1 MNSARRMFGSD
12 ILIRSVAHLAK
23 LPEMSSHASQKW
35 DSRWSETCIFAK
47 TVLLVILSEPDRMV
61 PSFHLQVEGGCR
73 GGSVR
78 DWHAFT
84 ARCATEQAPLLP
96 LS

>member
-35 DSRWSETCIFAK
+35 DSWRSETCILAAS
-47 TVLLVILSEPDRMV
+47 VLLVILSERDRMG
-61 PSFHLQVEGGCR
+61 PSLHLQVEAGCR
-73 GGSVR
+73 GWSVR

-84 ARCATEQAPLLP
+84 ARSATEQVPLLP